1 MSAPLSVDE
10 VARLRALMRSTP
22 WAALATC
29 DEHGPNGAMV
39 AVAWQP
45 SQSCAWL
52 HLSQLALHTRQLLA
66 QPRACLVWSESAV
79 GVADPQTLLRVSVR
93 VDVTV
98 VARGEAAYASA
109 REAYCARL
117 PASAPLFG
125 FGDFVLFRAVPTE
138 IRAVFGFARA
148 LNLNVSDW
156 FEGLT
161 S

>member
-1 MSAPLSVDE
+1 MSAPLSDDE
-10 VARLRALMRSTP
+10 VARLRALMHTTP

-29 DEHGPNGAMV
+29 DEHGPYGAMV
-39 AVAWQP
+39 AVVWQSSP
-45 SQSCAWL
+45 SCAWL

-98 VARGEAAYASA
+98 VARGEAAYGGA

-148 LNLNVSDW
+148 LNLSVNDW
-156 FEGLT
+156 FERMR
-161 S
+161 